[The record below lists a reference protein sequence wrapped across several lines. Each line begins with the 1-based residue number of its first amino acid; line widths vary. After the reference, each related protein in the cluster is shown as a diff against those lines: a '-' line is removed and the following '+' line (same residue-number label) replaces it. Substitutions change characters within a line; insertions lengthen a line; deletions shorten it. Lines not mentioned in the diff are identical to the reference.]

1 MSGRRPRG
9 SVRGP
14 APSPAGP
21 HSAGSVSVRHSSG
34 ELRCRVVWLPFAVV
48 RAFGVRPFVGLQGY
62 LLAVLVC
69 ISVMTDEAEH
79 LSVFIGPLTFP
90 IR

>member
-1 MSGRRPRG
+1 M
-9 SVRGP
+9 
-14 APSPAGP
+14 
-21 HSAGSVSVRHSSG
+21 
-34 ELRCRVVWLPFAVV
+34 VWLPFAVV